1 MQKDSEDLKI
11 DKLRVSLN
19 CNFDFNLINTPA
31 KGKWCK
37 HT

>member
-19 CNFDFNLINTPA
+19 CNFDLHLMNTPA